1 MDPVSQR
8 IIEEIIINDI
18 MDDDEREMAA
28 IATVLT
34 MVQNQQNQQQHS
46 DETEGSEEYDSEYDS
61 LEEDSEYVDEPNS
74 APVPV
79 PKPVV
84 GRQPDT
90 RKRSHSHLK
99 EETPCPMP
107 KIDSQTQLDSRKR
120 VCMDSPSGS
129 VPNSAAVALPKLV
142 VTEKPKPLLTP
153 AQAIIELD
161 FKVAGAWDL
170 AAAFCDIG
178 GRFALN
184 ATAQHLSIVCAR
196 LRSCASDARHYNG
209 LSNAEKDHLLWRWI
223 NIERLIT
230 ESKRGETTMR
240 TLQGKVGMA
249 KDVRAAPVRTQP
261 AVTDT
266 RLKAASVKRIDAKP
280 QGKLEDR
287 VKLWLNDING
297 N

>member
-1 MDPVSQR
+1 MRPRAPKRYESPGNQR
-8 IIEEIIINDI
+8 CLNF
-18 MDDDEREMAA
+18 
-28 IATVLT
+28 LT
-34 MVQNQQNQQQHS
+34 RLQ
-46 DETEGSEEYDSEYDS
+46 YDSEYDS

-74 APVPV
+74 APVP
-79 PKPVV
+79 KQVV
-84 GRQPDT
+84 GRQADT

-99 EETPCPMP
+99 EESPCSMP
-107 KIDSQTQLDSRKR
+107 KVDSQTQLEPRKR

-129 VPNSAAVALPKLV
+129 GPSSVAVPMPKLV

-153 AQAIIELD
+153 AQAICQLD

-196 LRSCASDARHYNG
+196 LRSCASDARHYNS

-230 ESKRGETTMR
+230 ESKRGEMTMR

-249 KDVRAAPVRTQP
+249 KDVRTAPVRAQP
-261 AVTDT
+261 TVTDT

-287 VKLWLNDING
+287 VKLWLNDINV